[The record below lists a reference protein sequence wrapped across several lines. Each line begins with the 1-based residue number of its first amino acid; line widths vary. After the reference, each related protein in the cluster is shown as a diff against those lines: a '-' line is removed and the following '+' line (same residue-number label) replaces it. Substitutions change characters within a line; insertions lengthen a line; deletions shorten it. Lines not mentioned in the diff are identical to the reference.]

1 MKPEQ
6 ITRERVLRE
15 LAAIAFSDFTDFVR
29 VSDGAVEV
37 TDSSRL
43 SALQC
48 AAVAAIKDTGK
59 AVELKLYDKQ
69 KALELLA
76 KLTGIFDETPEE
88 PAVRVELAPELAPW
102 AE

>member
-1 MKPEQ
+1 MRPEE
-6 ITRERVLRE
+6 ITRERVLQE

-29 VSDGAVEV
+29 VDDGAVSV
-37 TDSSRL
+37 TDSRSL
-43 SALQC
+43 SPLQC

-69 KALELLA
+69 KALETLA
-76 KLTGIFDETPEE
+76 KLTGLFDRPEE
-88 PAVRVELAPELAPW
+88 EPTVRIELAPDLAPW

>member
-1 MKPEQ
+1 MKPEE
-6 ITRERVLRE
+6 ITRERVLQE
-15 LAAIAFSDFTDFVR
+15 LAAIAFADFTDFVR
-29 VSDGAVEV
+29 IDDGTVAV

-43 SALQC
+43 SPLQC

-76 KLTGIFDETPEE
+76 KLTGIFDEGEQSVHFT
-88 PAVRVELAPELAPW
+88 LAEALEPW